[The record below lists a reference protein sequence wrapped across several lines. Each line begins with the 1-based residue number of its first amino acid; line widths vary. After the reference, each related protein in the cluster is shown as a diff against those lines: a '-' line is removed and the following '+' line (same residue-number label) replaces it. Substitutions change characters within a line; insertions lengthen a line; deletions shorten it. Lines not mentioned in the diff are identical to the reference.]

1 MCPNP
6 NSLQLWAPA
15 RGGPPAGGPLLSG
28 RILTFSPQWYR
39 PGMKSAEMLFLLSSI
54 VLLGSSGAQSS
65 PGLRRADDESC
76 STKHGAS
83 NLLKAALE
91 PWTSADFLST
101 TSGTHEVEGATFAR
115 FEKGILFIPRA
126 STSHFMELELS
137 SRAIFT
143 MLGRSVSLEPGSEG
157 AAMLHGIGKDF
168 QVVKRVRGKDGEWWS
183 GSAPATSMTPPEVV
197 AWLRKGFTLIF
208 NAVDCR
214 FSALARLAEQLED
227 EIGFVVQM
235 NAYMTP
241 KNAQGFE
248 VHWDPMDT
256 MVLQLEG
263 NKTWSIYDPIIHLP
277 RPEQRYKPSA
287 NEVDTNSRQSVTL
300 SPGSTL
306 YLPRGWLH
314 EATTNA
320 SSAARL
326 RKVGNLDA
334 LRLFSPGQGT
344 SSLHISVGIDAQHFT
359 FQRVLHTIIT
369 SLRRTSRLTPRMT
382 HLMHVAL
389 HDATLRQ
396 VSVSSCVLS
405 IRVLALACARMSC
418 DTPRAFLSC
427 STKKEPMQSWGCARN
442 AHMEGGHARAQPALR
457 ASIRDTTCSCSS
469 ILGSLVSPPS
479 RFDAVSNHSHP
490 VLQDPQHPRTGAST
504 LKTLRPSALNSKP
517 SPLRDRCPRNCQP

>member
-1 MCPNP
+1 
-6 NSLQLWAPA
+6 
-15 RGGPPAGGPLLSG
+15 
-28 RILTFSPQWYR
+28 
-39 PGMKSAEMLFLLSSI
+39 MKSAEMLFLLSSI

-76 STKHGAS
+76 STQHCAS
-83 NLLKAALE
+83 SLLKAALE

-101 TSGTHEVEGATFAR
+101 TSGRHEVEGATFAR

-157 AAMLHGIGKDF
+157 ATMLHGIGKDF

-183 GSAPATSMTPPEVV
+183 GSVPATSMTPPEVV
-197 AWLRKGFTLIF
+197 QWQRKGFTLIF

-287 NEVDTNSRQSVTL
+287 NEVDTNSQQSVTL

-344 SSLHISVGIDAQHFT
+344 SSLHLSVGIEAQHFT

-369 SLRRTSRLTPRMT
+369 SLRRASRLTPRMT

-389 HDATLRQ
+389 HDAALRQ

-405 IRVLALACARMSC
+405 IRVRALACARMSC
-418 DTPRAFLSC
+418 DTPRAILSC
-427 STKKEPMQSWGCARN
+427 STKREPMHALVEMRGDVHAMLTSAGGPCASAARPARFN
-442 AHMEGGHARAQPALR
+442 QGHKLFVLEHFGLACLASLPLRRRLKPLASCPA
-457 ASIRDTTCSCSS
+457 
-469 ILGSLVSPPS
+469 GPS
-479 RFDAVSNHSHP
+479 TPSTPSDRCLNP
-490 VLQDPQHPRTGAST
+490 QDPQ
-504 LKTLRPSALNSKP
+504 TLRPSALNSKP
-517 SPLRDRCPRNCQP
+517 SPLTDRCPRNRQP